1 MVAGSAF
8 TFAYSIRLVHG
19 VFFAEPGAVR
29 PAHVTPH
36 PHEGKAWLWGPA
48 AVLAVGGLAL
58 GVFPGT
64 AEQWLVA
71 PMASSIARQRLN
83 LDLALWHG
91 IGWPLIL
98 SVTASTLGLAVLLGW
113 RRVLAWPPLAIPGP
127 DAAYNAGLALADRM
141 AAACS
146 ARIQSGDLRRYV
158 AVVIGALMAAALLPL
173 LAGGV
178 RFSLLETRPL
188 FAHEGT
194 ALLLITVAALAI
206 VFLRNRVA
214 AVILLGAVGYLVG
227 ILFIIL
233 HAPDLALTQILIET
247 VSLALFLLVLHRLPP
262 YVPEEAGR
270 RRVVRDVFLSGG
282 AALAVALT
290 LLATLGRSARE
301 SIAHYFLA
309 ESLPAAGGRNVVN
322 VILIDFR
329 GYDTLGEISVLAI
342 GLLGVYALIT
352 LGRRA

>member
-1 MVAGSAF
+1 
-8 TFAYSIRLVHG
+8 
-19 VFFAEPGAVR
+19 
-29 PAHVTPH
+29 
-36 PHEGKAWLWGPA
+36 
-48 AVLAVGGLAL
+48 
-58 GVFPGT
+58 
-64 AEQWLVA
+64 
-71 PMASSIARQRLN
+71 
-83 LDLALWHG
+83 
-91 IGWPLIL
+91 
-98 SVTASTLGLAVLLGW
+98 LGLAVLLGW
-113 RRVLAWPPLAIPGP
+113 RHVLAWQPHAIPGP
-127 DAAYNAGLALADRM
+127 DAAYNGGLALADRM

-158 AVVIGALMAAALLPL
+158 AVLIGALMAAALLPL